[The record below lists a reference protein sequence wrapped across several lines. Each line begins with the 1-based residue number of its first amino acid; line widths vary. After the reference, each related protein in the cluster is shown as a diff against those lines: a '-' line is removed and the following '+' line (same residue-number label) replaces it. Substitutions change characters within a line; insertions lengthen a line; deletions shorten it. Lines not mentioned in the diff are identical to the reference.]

1 MFHVNKTLTRTTLCR
16 CTGWCYNWS
25 RLEKEVHMN
34 GPLIAVKGK
43 TVKKP
48 VTLPSGKKLTI
59 NVFVP
64 KLDKN
69 GNPKK

>member
-1 MFHVNKTLTRTTLCR
+1 
-16 CTGWCYNWS
+16 
-25 RLEKEVHMN
+25 MN

-64 KLDKN
+64 ALDKN

>member
-1 MFHVNKTLTRTTLCR
+1 
-16 CTGWCYNWS
+16 
-25 RLEKEVHMN
+25 MN

-43 TVKKP
+43 FVKKSVKTP
-48 VTLPSGKKLTI
+48 KGKLTI